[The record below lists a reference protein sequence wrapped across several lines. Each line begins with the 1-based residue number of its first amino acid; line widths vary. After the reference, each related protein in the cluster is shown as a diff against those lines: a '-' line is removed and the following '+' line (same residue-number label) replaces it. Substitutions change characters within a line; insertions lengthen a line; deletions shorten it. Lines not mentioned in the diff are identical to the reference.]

1 MPATSSRFPAKTRIK
16 RNDASR
22 GSRSERNDRTLFES
36 TNFAEGKD
44 YPRGKRKV
52 TKFRGRERQL
62 NLSSLFL
69 SVYMYLSCR
78 YRVTTEEYKNIIS
91 DFERTLGKQI
101 EEIQELRQCVNRRE
115 ENLSVTTPDD
125 SGNVSLETNNPTLR
139 NVIVELEMLLQEE
152 RKKSERA
159 EEIIKQLRT
168 RSNEFE
174 RIARVRIIFHFP
186 PSRVLLFLFN
196 SVQR

>member
-1 MPATSSRFPAKTRIK
+1 
-16 RNDASR
+16 
-22 GSRSERNDRTLFES
+22 
-36 TNFAEGKD
+36 
-44 YPRGKRKV
+44 
-52 TKFRGRERQL
+52 
-62 NLSSLFL
+62 
-69 SVYMYLSCR
+69 MYLSCR